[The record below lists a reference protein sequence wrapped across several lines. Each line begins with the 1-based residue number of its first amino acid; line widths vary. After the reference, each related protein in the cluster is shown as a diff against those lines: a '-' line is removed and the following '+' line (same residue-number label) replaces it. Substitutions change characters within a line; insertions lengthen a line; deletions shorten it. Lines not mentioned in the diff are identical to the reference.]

1 MLDLISN
8 FSADVKA
15 GPTWVYYWVN
25 FMGLVFVLS
34 IPFAFKRVEAR
45 WIALATLVVA
55 PIIMFTL
62 YHKLGYQRV
71 LGWGHIIAWTPVL
84 IYLWKRKAG
93 WRVKETW
100 AGKWIA
106 LTVIVML
113 ISLAFDI
120 TDVVRYAL
128 GHPM

>member
-1 MLDLISN
+1 MMELIAN
-8 FSADVKA
+8 FTADVKA

-45 WIALATLVVA
+45 WIALSTLVVA
-55 PIIMFTL
+55 PIIMFAI

-84 IYLWKRKAG
+84 IYLWKRRG
-93 WRVKETW
+93 IWQVKETW
-100 AGKWIA
+100 TGKYIV
-106 LTVIVML
+106 LVVMVML

-128 GHPM
+128 EHRM

>member
-1 MLDLISN
+1 MLDLLSN

-15 GPTWVYYWVN
+15 GPLWVYYWVN

-45 WIALATLVVA
+45 WIALSTLVVA
-55 PIIMFTL
+55 PIIMFAL

-71 LGWGHIIAWTPVL
+71 LGGGHIIAWTPVL
-84 IYLWKRKAG
+84 IYLWKRKAT

-113 ISLAFDI
+113 ISLAFDV

-128 GHPM
+128 GDRM